1 MTDELRSALKR
12 IDPMRDG
19 LSTEPVSSDSARD
32 RLEAIMS
39 TPIHEAH
46 TEPVTDTP
54 KGGRRDMRTVWFAAA
69 AAFVLVA
76 LTAGGVLALRG
87 GSEPAADITLALSG
101 GADDIMASC
110 MAVSADILKDMQ
122 VAFAGTVTT
131 IDGEVVTLDVDQW
144 FTEGEA
150 TVVTVTAPAGLEALI
165 GSVPFAVGEEFLVSA
180 FEGTVN
186 YCGFSG
192 PRTPELLAVY
202 EAAFPS

>member
-19 LSTEPVSSDSARD
+19 LNTEPVSSDSARD

-39 TPIHEAH
+39 TPIHEE
-46 TEPVTDTP
+46 TKEPATAAP
-54 KGGRRDMRTVWFAAA
+54 SGGRRDLRGVWFAAA

-76 LTAGGVLALRG
+76 ATTGGLIAMRG
-87 GSEPAADITLALSG
+87 GPEPAADVTLALSA
-101 GADDIMASC
+101 GAEDTMASC
-110 MAVSADILKDMQ
+110 MAVSPELLRDVP
-122 VAFAGTVTT
+122 VAFAGTVTA
-131 IDGEVVTLDVDQW
+131 IEGEIVTLDVDQW
-144 FTEGEA
+144 FTDGDA

-165 GSVPFAVGEEFLVSA
+165 GSVPFVVGEQFLISA
-180 FEGTVN
+180 YDGTVN

-202 EAAFPS
+202 EAAFPG

>member
-19 LSTEPVSSDSARD
+19 LNTEPVSSDSARD

-39 TPIHEAH
+39 TPIHEAQS
-46 TEPVTDTP
+46 EPVTDTP
-54 KGGRRDMRTVWFAAA
+54 KRDRRDMRAVWFAAA

-76 LTAGGVLALRG
+76 ATAGGVLALRG
-87 GSEPAADITLALSG
+87 GTEPAADITLALSG

-110 MAVSADILKDMQ
+110 MAVSADILKDMP
-122 VAFAGTVTT
+122 VAFAGTVTA
-131 IDGEVVTLDVDQW
+131 IDGETVTLDVDRW

-165 GSVPFAVGEEFLVSA
+165 GSVPFVVGGEFLVSA
-180 FEGTVN
+180 FDGTVS

-192 PRTPELLAVY
+192 PRTPELLSVY

>member
-19 LSTEPVSSDSARD
+19 LNTEPVSSDSARD

-39 TPIHEAH
+39 TPIHEAE
-46 TEPVTDTP
+46 TKPVADAP
-54 KGGRRDMRTVWFAAA
+54 KGGRRDLRAVWFAAA

-76 LTAGGVLALRG
+76 ATAGGVLALRG
-87 GSEPAADITLALSG
+87 GTEPAADITLALSG
-101 GADDIMASC
+101 GADDILASC
-110 MAVSADILKDMQ
+110 MAVSADILKDMP
-122 VAFAGTVTT
+122 VAFAGTVTG
-131 IDGEVVTLDVDQW
+131 IEGETVTLDVDRW

-165 GSVPFAVGEEFLVSA
+165 GSVPFVVGEEFLVSA
-180 FEGTVN
+180 FDGTVN

-192 PRTPELLAVY
+192 PRTPELLTVY
-202 EAAFPS
+202 ETAFPS